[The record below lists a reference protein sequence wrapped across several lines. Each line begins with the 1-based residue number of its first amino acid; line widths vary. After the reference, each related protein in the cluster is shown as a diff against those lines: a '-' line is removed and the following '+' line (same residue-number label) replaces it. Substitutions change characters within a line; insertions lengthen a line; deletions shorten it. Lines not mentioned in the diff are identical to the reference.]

1 MLPSKE
7 RSPLAG
13 QWQCATCSRTFGR
26 HFTQCAYCPFA
37 GANQQV
43 ILDGSHQNTLQAP
56 KPAAQVGRPTRGV
69 TGRVW
74 AILDSLGSTA
84 TLSALLAKVAV
95 ENINAST
102 ARTQFSKWKKVS
114 RSP

>member
-13 QWQCATCSRTFGR
+13 QWQCATCNRTFGR
-26 HFTQCAYCPFA
+26 HFTQCGYCPHA
-37 GANQQV
+37 SAPAQQV
-43 ILDGSHQNTLQAP
+43 ALQAP
-56 KPAAQVGRPTRGV
+56 KPPPQVGRPTRGV

-74 AILDSLGSTA
+74 AILDGLGSTA
-84 TLSALLAKVAV
+84 TLSALLAKVTV

-102 ARTQFSKWKKVS
+102 ARTQFSRWRKMS
-114 RSP
+114 RNP